1 MLVLYIPLYF
11 HLDDDD
17 DLSLKPVEGSK
28 FMYTLKLY
36 YVHMLV
42 CINNNQYFIVC
53 NIILYLPKYQTTAIQ
68 L

>member
-1 MLVLYIPLYF
+1 MLVLHIRLYF
-11 HLDDDD
+11 RLHEDN
-17 DLSLKPVEGSK
+17 LSLKHVEVSK

-42 CINNNQYFIVC
+42 CMNNNQYLTACSV
-53 NIILYLPKYQTTAIQ
+53 ILYLPKYQTTAIQ